1 MVRVYTDYDPIRILY
16 NVEGDFDEN
25 AQKSGLTGNFVL
37 VDEKDLPADRSN
49 RLAWSVSGGKVVED
63 ADKKAALE
71 QGRIQKRNRISMAL
85 AKLGITEEE
94 FKLLRS
100 L

>member
-25 AQKSGLTGNFVL
+25 AQKSDLKGNFVL
-37 VDEKDLPADRSN
+37 VDEKDLPSDRSN